1 MKEESTY
8 FAPSESRFMVNYRVA
23 DLHALVK
30 VLREEGCIVDDK
42 VEESEFGKFGW
53 VMDPENH
60 RIELWEPPP
69 GQ

>member
-1 MKEESTY
+1 
-8 FAPSESRFMVNYRVA
+8 MVNYRVA
-23 DLHALVK
+23 DLHALLK
-30 VLREEGCIVDDK
+30 ALREEGCNVDDK